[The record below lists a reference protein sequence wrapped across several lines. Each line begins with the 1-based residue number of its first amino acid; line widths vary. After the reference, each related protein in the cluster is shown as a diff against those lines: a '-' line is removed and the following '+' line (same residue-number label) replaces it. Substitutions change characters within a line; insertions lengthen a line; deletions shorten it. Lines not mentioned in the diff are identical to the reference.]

1 VLPLARVFVA
11 DQESKFLGKAM
22 GVEAA
27 INYEDLRR
35 MARKR
40 LPRIAFDFIEGGV
53 DGEEALAR
61 NGEAFKSY
69 SLMPKRMV
77 DVDTVDSATRLFD
90 QTYGHPFGIAPTGAA
105 GLMRAGADL
114 MLARAAKAANI
125 PFIMSGA
132 STATME
138 ELAEITSDYGWYQL
152 YMPRDRAIGDD
163 MIRRADRCGFPVLV
177 LTVDVPG
184 LAKNERDIRNGL
196 SPRIRPSLSARVEA
210 LLHPRWIYDYL
221 TGRGFTSNNWQKYI
235 PAGAGQSE
243 LLRFLQA
250 QLPVPIT
257 WDDVAYVR
265 KLWPRRLVLKGVLHP
280 ADAKRAAASGVDG
293 VIVSNHGGRQLDRA
307 PASVEALGPICDAVG
322 DKMTIML
329 DSGIRCGA
337 DIVTARCLGAKFVF
351 VGRWTL
357 YGVAAGGQ
365 PGAHHAVTMIHREV
379 TTVMRQ
385 IGTPNADAFGPDFL
399 MHRGRPR

>member
-1 VLPLARVFVA
+1 
-11 DQESKFLGKAM
+11 M

-27 INYEDLRR
+27 INYGDLRR

-53 DGEEALAR
+53 DGEEGLAR
-61 NGEAFKSY
+61 NAEAFSNI
-69 SLMPKRMV
+69 SLVPKRIVNV
-77 DVDTVDSATRLFD
+77 DIVDGATRLFD
-90 QTYGHPFGIAPTGAA
+90 QTYGQPFGIAPTGAA

-125 PFIMSGA
+125 PFVMSGA
-132 STATME
+132 STAAME
-138 ELAEITSDYGWYQL
+138 ELADIASEHVWCQL

-184 LAKNERDIRNGL
+184 LARNERDIRNGL
-196 SPRIRPSLSARVEA
+196 APPIRPSLSARAEA
-210 LLHPRWIYDYL
+210 LMHPRWIYDYL
-221 TGRGFTSNNWQKYI
+221 TGRGFASNSWQKYL
-235 PAGAGQSE
+235 PAGAGRDE
-243 LLRFLQA
+243 LLKFLQT
-250 QLPVPIT
+250 QLPVPVT
-257 WDDVAYVR
+257 WDDVARVR
-265 KLWPRRLVLKGVLHP
+265 ELWPRRFVLKGVMHP

-307 PASVEALGPICDAVG
+307 AASIDALAPICEAVG

-365 PGAHHAVTMIHREV
+365 PGASHAVAMIRDEV

-385 IGTPNADAFGPDFL
+385 IGAPNADAFGPDFL
-399 MHRGRPR
+399 MQRSRPL

>member
-1 VLPLARVFVA
+1 
-11 DQESKFLGKAM
+11 M
-22 GVEAA
+22 GIKAA
-27 INYEDLRR
+27 INYGDLRR
-35 MARKR
+35 MARRR
-40 LPRIAFDFIEGGV
+40 LPRIAFDFVEGGV
-53 DGEEALAR
+53 DGEDALAR
-61 NGEAFKSY
+61 NAAAFSNI
-69 SLMPKRMV
+69 SLVPKYMV
-77 DVDTVDSATRLFD
+77 NVDTVDSTTRLFD
-90 QTYGHPFGIAPTGAA
+90 QTYGQPFGIAPTGAA
-105 GLMRAGADL
+105 GVLRAGADL
-114 MLARAAKAANI
+114 MLARAAKTANI

-138 ELAEITSDYGWYQL
+138 ELAEISPDHSWHQL
-152 YMPRDRAIGDD
+152 YMPRDRALGDD

-196 SPRIRPSLSARVEA
+196 SPPVRPSLSARAEA

-221 TGRGFTSNNWQKYI
+221 TGRGAASNNWQKYI
-235 PAGAGQSE
+235 AAGAGRAE
-243 LLRFLQA
+243 LLRFLQS
-250 QLPVPIT
+250 QLPVSVT
-257 WDDVAYVR
+257 WDDVAHVR
-265 KLWPRRLVLKGVLHP
+265 ELWPRRFVLKGIMHP
-280 ADAKRAAASGVDG
+280 ADAKRAVASGVDG
-293 VIVSNHGGRQLDRA
+293 IIVSNHGGRQLDRA
-307 PASVEALGPICDAVG
+307 PAAVEALAPICDAVG

-379 TTVMRQ
+379 MAVMRQ
-385 IGTPNADAFGPDFL
+385 IGVPNAEAFGPEFL
-399 MHRGRPR
+399 MQRGRSP

>member
-1 VLPLARVFVA
+1 MIETVPEER
-11 DQESKFLGKAM
+11 M

-27 INYEDLRR
+27 INYGDLRR

-53 DGEEALAR
+53 DGEEALFR
-61 NGEAFKSY
+61 NVEAFSNI
-69 SLMPKRMV
+69 SLVPRYMV
-77 DVDTVDSATRLFD
+77 KVDAIDGTTRLFH
-90 QTYGHPFGIAPTGAA
+90 QSYGQPFGIAPTGAA
-105 GLMRAGADL
+105 GLLRAGADL

-132 STATME
+132 ATATME
-138 ELAEITSDYGWYQL
+138 ELAEIAPDHGWYQL
-152 YMPRDRAIGDD
+152 YMPRDRAIADD
-163 MIRRADRCGFPVLV
+163 MIRRADGCGFPVLV

-184 LAKNERDIRNGL
+184 LARNERDIRNGL
-196 SPRIRPSLSARVEA
+196 SPPLRPSLSARAEA

-221 TGRGFTSNNWQKYI
+221 TGRRTLASNWQRYA
-235 PAGAGQSE
+235 PDRAGPGE
-243 LLRFLQA
+243 LLKFLLT
-250 QLPVPIT
+250 QLPVPVT
-257 WDDVAYVR
+257 WDDVARVR
-265 KLWPRRLVLKGVLHP
+265 ELWPRRLVLKGIMHP

-293 VIVSNHGGRQLDRA
+293 VIVSNHGGRQFDRA
-307 PASVEALGPICDAVG
+307 PAPIEVLPAICDAVG

-337 DIVTARCLGAKFVF
+337 DIVTAHCLGAKFVF

-365 PGAHHAVTMIHREV
+365 PGAHHAVSMICREV
-379 TTVMRQ
+379 ATVMRQ
-385 IGTPNADAFGPDFL
+385 MGAPNADAFGPDFL
-399 MHRGRPR
+399 VRRSPSQ

>member
-1 VLPLARVFVA
+1 V
-11 DQESKFLGKAM
+11 

-27 INYEDLRR
+27 INYSDLRR

-53 DGEEALAR
+53 DSEECLAR
-61 NGEAFKSY
+61 NAKAFANF
-69 SLMPKRMV
+69 SLVPKRMV
-77 DVDTVDSATRLFD
+77 NVDAVDGATRLFG
-90 QTYGHPFGIAPTGAA
+90 QTYGQPFGIAPTGAA
-105 GLMRAGADL
+105 GLLHAGADL
-114 MLARAAKAANI
+114 MLAHAARVANI

-138 ELAEITSDYGWYQL
+138 ELAEITPDLGWYQL

-184 LAKNERDIRNGL
+184 LARNERDIRNGL
-196 SPRIRPSLSARVEA
+196 SPPMRPSLSARAEA
-210 LLHPRWIYDYL
+210 LLHPRWIYGYL
-221 TGRGFTSNNWQKYI
+221 TGRGFASNNWQKYI
-235 PAGAGQSE
+235 PSGAGQSE
-243 LLRFLQA
+243 LLKFLIA
-250 QLPVPIT
+250 QLPVSVT
-257 WDDVAYVR
+257 WDDVAHVR
-265 KLWPRRLVLKGVLHP
+265 ELWPRRFVLKGVMHP
-280 ADAKRAAASGVDG
+280 ADAKRAAAFGVDG

-307 PASVEALGPICDAVG
+307 PAAIEALAPICDAVG

-337 DIVTARCLGAKFVF
+337 DIVTALCLGAKFVF

-365 PGAHHAVTMIHREV
+365 PGAHHAVAMIRSEV
-379 TTVMRQ
+379 MTVMRQ
-385 IGTPNADAFGPDFL
+385 IGATNPDTFGPSFL
-399 MHRGRPR
+399 MQRSRSP

>member
-1 VLPLARVFVA
+1 
-11 DQESKFLGKAM
+11 M

-27 INYEDLRR
+27 INYGDLRR

-53 DGEEALAR
+53 DGEEGLAR
-61 NGEAFKSY
+61 NAEAFNNF
-69 SLMPKRMV
+69 SLVPKRMV
-77 DVDTVDSATRLFD
+77 NVDTVDGATRLFD
-90 QTYGHPFGIAPTGAA
+90 QTYAQPFGIAPTGVA

-114 MLARAAKAANI
+114 MLARAAKGANI
-125 PFIMSGA
+125 PFIVSGA

-138 ELAEITSDYGWYQL
+138 ELAEITSDNVWHQL

-163 MIRRADRCGFPVLV
+163 MVRRADRCGFPVLV

-184 LAKNERDIRNGL
+184 LAKNEREIRNGL
-196 SPRIRPSLSARVEA
+196 APPIRPSLSARAEA
-210 LLHPRWIYDYL
+210 LMHPRWVYDYL
-221 TGRGFTSNNWQKYI
+221 TGRGFASNNWRKYL
-235 PAGAGQSE
+235 PAGAGRDE
-243 LLRFLQA
+243 LLKFLQT
-250 QLPVPIT
+250 QLPVPVT
-257 WDDVAYVR
+257 WDDVAHVR
-265 KLWPRRLVLKGVLHP
+265 KLWPRRFVLKGVLHP

-307 PASVEALGPICDAVG
+307 PAAIEALTPICDAVG
-322 DKMTIML
+322 DRMTVML

-365 PGAHHAVTMIHREV
+365 PGAHHAVAMIRDEV
-379 TTVMRQ
+379 TTIMRQ
-385 IGTPNADAFGPDFL
+385 IGAPNADAFGPDFL
-399 MHRGRPR
+399 MQRSQPR

>member
-1 VLPLARVFVA
+1 
-11 DQESKFLGKAM
+11 M

-53 DGEEALAR
+53 DGEEGLAR
-61 NGEAFKSY
+61 NAEAFSNI
-69 SLMPKRMV
+69 SLVPKRMV
-77 DVDTVDSATRLFD
+77 NVDTVDGATRLFD
-90 QTYGHPFGIAPTGAA
+90 QTYDQPFGIAPTGAA
-105 GLMRAGADL
+105 GLMRPGADL

-138 ELAEITSDYGWYQL
+138 ELAEITSDCGWHQL

-163 MIRRADRCGFPVLV
+163 MIRRAERCGFPVLV

-184 LAKNERDIRNGL
+184 LARNERDIRNGL
-196 SPRIRPSLSARVEA
+196 APPIRPTLSARAEA
-210 LLHPRWIYDYL
+210 LMHPRWIYDYL

-235 PAGAGQSE
+235 SARAGRDE
-243 LLRFLQA
+243 LLKFLQT
-250 QLPVPIT
+250 QLPVSVT
-257 WDDVAYVR
+257 WDDVARVR
-265 KLWPRRLVLKGVLHP
+265 ELWPRRFVLKGVMHP

-307 PASVEALGPICDAVG
+307 TASVEALAPICDAVS

-365 PGAHHAVTMIHREV
+365 AGAHHAVAMIRDEV

-385 IGTPNADAFGPDFL
+385 IGAPNADAFGPDFL
-399 MHRGRPR
+399 MQRSRPP

>member
-1 VLPLARVFVA
+1 MR
-11 DQESKFLGKAM
+11 
-22 GVEAA
+22 VEAA
-27 INYEDLRR
+27 INYGDLRR

-53 DGEEALAR
+53 DCEEGLAH
-61 NGEAFKSY
+61 NAAAFSDF
-69 SLMPKRMV
+69 SLVPKRMV
-77 DVDTVDSATRLFD
+77 DVDIVDGATRLFD
-90 QTYGHPFGIAPTGAA
+90 QTYSQPFGIAPTGAA
-105 GLMRAGADL
+105 GLLRPGADL
-114 MLARAAKAANI
+114 ILARAAKAANI

-138 ELAEITSDYGWYQL
+138 ELAEITADHGWYQL

-163 MIRRADRCGFPVLV
+163 MIRRADRCGFAVLV

-196 SPRIRPSLSARVEA
+196 APPIRPSLSARAEA
-210 LLHPRWIYDYL
+210 LMHPRWIYDYL
-221 TGRGFTSNNWQKYI
+221 TGRGFTSNNWQKYVS
-235 PAGAGQSE
+235 AGGGRDE
-243 LLRFLQA
+243 LLRFLQT
-250 QLPVPIT
+250 QLPVSVT
-257 WDDVAYVR
+257 WDDVAHVR
-265 KLWPRRLVLKGVLHP
+265 ELWPRRLVLKGVMHP

-329 DSGIRCGA
+329 DSGVRCGA

-365 PGAHHAVTMIHREV
+365 RGARHAVAMIRHEV
-379 TTVMRQ
+379 ETVMRQ
-385 IGTPNADAFGPDFL
+385 IGAPNADAFEPDFL
-399 MHRGRPR
+399 MQRRWSR